1 MQPAYQER
9 DLVFTRNGNIIES
22 NGMFFY
28 PEYVKTPLG
37 KRDSGLRTKKM
48 IGMMFFASKTAYLFT
63 VPSSNMVMN
72 LGYGQSFFSRA
83 LRRKAI
89 TLNSGTYFALICG

>member
-9 DLVFTRNGNIIES
+9 DLVFTRNGNIIKS
-22 NGMFFY
+22 NGVFFH

-48 IGMMFFASKTAYLFT
+48 IGMIFFASKTAHPFT

-72 LGYGQSFFSRA
+72 LRYGHSFFHARCDARQSH
-83 LRRKAI
+83 
-89 TLNSGTYFALICG
+89 